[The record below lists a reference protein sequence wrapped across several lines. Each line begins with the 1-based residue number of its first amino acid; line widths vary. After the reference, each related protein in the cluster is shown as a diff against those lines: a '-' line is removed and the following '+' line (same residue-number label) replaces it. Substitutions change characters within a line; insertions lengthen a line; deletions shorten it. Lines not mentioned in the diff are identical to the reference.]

1 MKSGTKTKKRTT
13 VAAEIPISVCDIMKD
28 NTSKIIKKLESQIP
42 FSTQHYFDLYA
53 AFLHSIDDVFG
64 TCYIA
69 EKQFFDKIGFDQNTL
84 KSFKYLSDQFADAL
98 LTQIEMTGN
107 LQKSHLQFQKSIL
120 DMYEQYT
127 HSFVDSYWKSLT
139 ELNRFLENTKKT
151 YKLEPQN

>member
-1 MKSGTKTKKRTT
+1 MKSGTKTKKRTIAT
-13 VAAEIPISVCDIMKD
+13 AEIPISVCDVMKD

-69 EKQFFDKIGFDQNTL
+69 EKQFFDKIGFDQNML
-84 KSFKYLSDQFADAL
+84 KSIKYVSDQFTNVL
-98 LTQIEMTGN
+98 LTQVEMTSN
-107 LQKSHLQFQKSIL
+107 LQKSHLQFQKSVL
-120 DMYEQYT
+120 GMSEQYT

-151 YKLEPQN
+151 YKLEPQH

>member
-1 MKSGTKTKKRTT
+1 MKRSTKIKKHTT
-13 VAAEIPISVCDIMKD
+13 ATAEVPISVCDVMKD
-28 NTSKIIKKLESQIP
+28 NTSQIIKKLESQIP

-53 AFLHSIDDVFG
+53 SFLHSIDDVFG
-64 TCYIA
+64 TCYVA
-69 EKQFFDKIGFDQNTL
+69 EKQFFDRIGFDQNML
-84 KSFKYLSDQFADAL
+84 KSFKYVSDQFTNAF

-120 DMYEQYT
+120 DMYEQYA
-127 HSFVDSYWKSLT
+127 HSSVDTYWKSFT

>member
-13 VAAEIPISVCDIMKD
+13 TTAEIPISVCDVMKD